1 MTAIERQP
9 VGPRGGPTASCWN
22 ETIASEREIGGEI
35 TREHIAATEMLIRP
49 HIRRTPAI
57 EVDAAD
63 FGLGAS
69 AICFKL
75 ELMQHSGSFKVRGA
89 FANLLMRKV
98 PPAGVI
104 AASGGNHGVAVAFA
118 AMRLGVKAAIFVP
131 KVRAYGGEL
140 VVTGAVYADA
150 LAASEARAAET
161 GALAVH
167 AYDQRETL
175 LGQGS
180 VGLEFEADRPE
191 IDTLLVATG
200 GGGLIGGIAAWY
212 AGRIQIISVE
222 PELAPTLHDALKAGH
237 PIDAPAGGIAADS
250 LAPRRVGS
258 LMFPIAQ
265 RHVAAAVL
273 VEDAAIRD
281 AQRRLW
287 DVLRIATEPGAAALA
302 ALLSGRYRPAKAER
316 VAVLLCGANT
326 TAVDFDR

>member
-22 ETIASEREIGGEI
+22 ETIASEREIGSEI

-118 AMRLGVKAAIFVP
+118 AMQLGVKAAIFVP

>member
-22 ETIASEREIGGEI
+22 ETIASEREIGSEI
-35 TREHIAATEMLIRP
+35 TREHIAATEKLIRP
-49 HIRRTPAI
+49 HIRRIPAI
-57 EVDAAD
+57 EVGAAD

>member
-22 ETIASEREIGGEI
+22 ETIASEREIGSEI
-35 TREHIAATEMLIRP
+35 TREHIAATEKLIRP
-49 HIRRTPAI
+49 HIRRIPAI
-57 EVDAAD
+57 EVGAAD

-118 AMRLGVKAAIFVP
+118 AMQLGVKAAIFVP

>member
-9 VGPRGGPTASCWN
+9 VGPRGGPTASRWN
-22 ETIASEREIGGEI
+22 ETIASEREIGSEI

-180 VGLEFEADRPE
+180 VGLELEADRPE

-237 PIDAPAGGIAADS
+237 PIDAPAGGIAAES

-302 ALLSGRYRPAKAER
+302 ALLSGRYRPAKDER